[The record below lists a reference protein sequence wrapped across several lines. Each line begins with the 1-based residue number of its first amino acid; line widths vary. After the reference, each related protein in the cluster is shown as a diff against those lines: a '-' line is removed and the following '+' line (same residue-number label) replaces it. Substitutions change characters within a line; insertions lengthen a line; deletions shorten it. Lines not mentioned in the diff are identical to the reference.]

1 MIHDVVVIG
10 AGPAGIFAALSLIK
24 AGVRDIIILEKGDD
38 IDDRV
43 AAGKERNILSG
54 WGGAGAFSD
63 GKLTISTEVGGFL
76 GEKISRD
83 RLEALLKEADRAY
96 LEFGAPDQ
104 LFGIPDTRTA
114 AIKQE
119 AKRHNLVF
127 VEMAVRHMGT
137 ENCPIIL
144 KKQREEIARSADI
157 RCCTRAGEIITSNG
171 RAVGVLT
178 SKGERIEARYVIA
191 APGRNGAKW
200 MHAESARLGLHS
212 VPSPVDIGVRVE
224 VPAVVLEKLTDAAYE
239 TKLIYYTPTFDDKV
253 RTFCMN
259 PYGEVVMERADDLMT
274 VNGHSW
280 EKRRT
285 DNTNFAILVSTTFTE
300 PFDDPL
306 GYGHYIGR
314 LANLLG
320 KGVIVQRLGD
330 LLDGR
335 RTTEKR
341 LARSIVAPTLESATP
356 GDLSFVLPYRHL
368 KDIVEMLEA
377 LDKIA
382 PGLCSPH
389 TLLYGVEVKFYSH
402 RLKLSDILE
411 SEIHNLFIIGDGAGI
426 TRGLIQ
432 ASVSGIIAGREIA
445 KRLLQTEDRL

>member
-1 MIHDVVVIG
+1 MAHDVVIVG
-10 AGPAGIFAALSLIK
+10 AGPAGIFAALTLIK
-24 AGVRDIIILEKGDD
+24 AGVRDIVILEKGDD
-38 IDDRV
+38 INERV
-43 AAGKERNILSG
+43 AAGKQRNILSG

-63 GKLTISTEVGGFL
+63 GKLTLSTDVGGFL
-76 GEKISRD
+76 GDKVSHETLD
-83 RLEALLKEADRAY
+83 ALLKQADRTWVEY
-96 LEFGAPDQ
+96 GATDK
-104 LFGIPDTRTA
+104 LFGTPDARTA
-114 AIKQE
+114 AIKLE

-137 ENCPIIL
+137 ENCPKIL
-144 KKQREEIARSADI
+144 SGLREEIGKVADI
-157 RCCTRAGEIITSNG
+157 RCCTRAGEIIVENG
-171 RAVGVLT
+171 RIAGALT
-178 SKGERIEARYVIA
+178 AKGERIEAKFVIA
-191 APGRNGAKW
+191 APGRNGAMW
-200 MHAESARLGLHS
+200 MHSESARLGLKS

-224 VPAVVLEKLTDAAYE
+224 TPAVVLEKLTDAAYE
-239 TKLIYYTPTFDDKV
+239 TKFYYYTPTFDDKV

-274 VNGHSW
+274 VNGHSY

-285 DNTNFAILVSTTFTE
+285 ENTNFAILVSTTFTE

-306 GYGHYIGR
+306 GYGHHIGR

-356 GDLSFVLPYRHL
+356 GDLSFVLPYRHMQ
-368 KDIVEMLEA
+368 DIVEMLEA

-382 PGLCSPH
+382 PGIHSPH

-402 RLKLSDILE
+402 RLKLNNVLE
-411 SEIHNLFIIGDGAGI
+411 SEIQNLFVIGDGAGI

-432 ASVSGIIAGREIA
+432 ASASGIIVGQEVA
-445 KRLLQTEDRL
+445 KRLLG